1 MATIQDEIRKA
12 EDEIASFLQA
22 RMSVEDYH
30 EGMELVNIL
39 IDLNMA
45 ALILYL
51 NANKEIHGLTREIHI
66 FDKEELI
73 DSEGGHLD

>member
-30 EGMELVNIL
+30 EAAELVNIF
-39 IDLNMA
+39 IDMNMA
-45 ALILYL
+45 ALVIYL
-51 NANKEIHGLTREIHI
+51 NANKENYGWTREIQI
-66 FDKEELI
+66 LGKEEPV